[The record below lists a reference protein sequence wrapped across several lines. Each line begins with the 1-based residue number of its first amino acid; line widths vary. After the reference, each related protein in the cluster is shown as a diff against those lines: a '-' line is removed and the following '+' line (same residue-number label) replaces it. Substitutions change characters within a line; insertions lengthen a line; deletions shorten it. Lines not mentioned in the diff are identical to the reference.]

1 MNLDQSDDIVFKPR
15 LAQLAVERRPAADLW
30 PGIAARLSPQR
41 PANPASRRWPWVW
54 GIAASTLLALGLVLV
69 LVERPA
75 SPLVADRRE
84 GQDPTLVLIDA
95 YVDVLEL
102 SRSEGMQTW
111 LAGRPGAAE
120 RLAAAREL
128 DASMAGLA
136 AALRIEPESQLIR
149 RLLHQTLQQRIALM
163 RLPLDA

>member
-1 MNLDQSDDIVFKPR
+1 MNLDQSDDMVLRRR
-15 LAQLAVERRPAADLW
+15 LAQLAVERSPAGDLW
-30 PGIAARLSPQR
+30 PGIATRLSPPR
-41 PANPASRRWPWVW
+41 RANPASRRRPWIW
-54 GIAASTLLALGLVLV
+54 GIAASTLLALGLVLM
-69 LVERPA
+69 LTGRPA
-75 SPLVADRRE
+75 PPPAADRRE
-84 GQDPTLVLIDA
+84 GEDPTLVVIDA

-102 SRSEGMQTW
+102 ARSEGMQAW
-111 LAGRPGAAE
+111 LADRPGAAE